1 MRVLLLDSDRPDV
14 ERAVE
19 ELDRAGHTVA
29 RCCEIGP
36 ARCHLFL
43 TDTRC
48 PLNATGIDVALIV
61 RNHPWPGLPLERGAV
76 CMVRAGVP
84 IAVVESPSSS
94 AVEACES
101 GMGSRPLRTTTVS
114 R

>member
-1 MRVLLLDSDRPDV
+1 MRVLLVDSDSSYV
-14 ERAVE
+14 ERSIE

-43 TDTRC
+43 TDPKC
-48 PLNATGIDVALIV
+48 PRNTTGIDVALIV

-76 CMVRAGVP
+76 CMLRAGVP
-84 IAVVESPSSS
+84 IAFVESPYSN
-94 AVEACES
+94 AVGACES
-101 GMGSRPLRTTTVS
+101 AVRSRPLQPSTVS

>member
-1 MRVLLLDSDRPDV
+1 MRVLLLDSDSPDA

-19 ELDRAGHTVA
+19 ELDRAGHTLA
-29 RCCEIGP
+29 RCCEVG

-43 TDTRC
+43 ADPKC
-48 PLNATGIDVALIV
+48 PLNSTGVDVGLIV
-61 RNHPWPGLPLERGAV
+61 RSHPWPGLPLERGAI
-76 CMVRAGVP
+76 CMLRAGVP
-84 IAVVESPSSS
+84 IAVVESPTSS

-101 GMGSRPLRTTTVS
+101 GREIAMMPTVG